1 MTSRRF
7 LIAFA
12 ALALAAAGRARA
24 ESKFELAVA
33 TDSRDSITQH
43 DAFPPSTAKIYV
55 IYKVTLPKAGRVR
68 AAWVTE
74 KVDGYGEN
82 QKFGDS
88 GSNMEAGSYMS
99 AFSYGRPGAAWPLG
113 VYRVDLYVDDKME
126 KSVHFKV
133 TK

>member
-1 MTSRRF
+1 MRSRRF
-7 LIAFA
+7 LAALA

-33 TDSRDSITQH
+33 TDNRETITQH
-43 DAFPPSTAKIYV
+43 DLFAPSTAKIYV

-68 AAWVTE
+68 AAWITE
-74 KVDGYGEN
+74 KVDGYAEN

-99 AFSYGRPGAAWPLG
+99 AFAYARPGAAWPVG
-113 VYRVDLYVDDKME
+113 TYRVDLYVDDKME
-126 KSVHFKV
+126 RSVHFKV
-133 TK
+133 AK